1 MKTSGV
7 HTAEKILKVKN
18 NRILCNVLWMDTFDF
33 MMQPWFYSQRLRNAV
48 NREGFK
54 PEKNHK
60 VLGII
65 ELDQNCGS
73 SYSLGLILF
82 F

>member
-1 MKTSGV
+1 MILL
-7 HTAEKILKVKN
+7 TAPYN
-18 NRILCNVLWMDTFDF
+18 
-33 MMQPWFYSQRLRNAV
+33 RNAV

-60 VLGII
+60 VLEII

-82 F
+82 FLTSLLKKIISTASSAISFISAPETNA

>member
-1 MKTSGV
+1 
-7 HTAEKILKVKN
+7 
-18 NRILCNVLWMDTFDF
+18 MDTFDF